1 MKANWL
7 ERVVCYYNAS
17 YAHKREVYESSKNA
31 APYLSLIKNTQKHMP
46 VFISS
51 LMYYFERC
59 VSSSC
64 FHLFHCFL
72 MCSIFGVFHV
82 ITWHTG
88 ASYCTHVCT
97 YLIVSLVWNFEQTSE
112 YGTSLNPRTVSKYNW
127 VCLFVYFLL
136 FLFVREKKFA
146 WLAFDFH
153 YIFGWTNLWIVL
165 SLNLELLLVTRYYYV
180 LCTLSPFRISWW
192 GVCGC
197 ECECANLDG

>member
-1 MKANWL
+1 M
-7 ERVVCYYNAS
+7 
-17 YAHKREVYESSKNA
+17 HIREKSTIVRKNA

-72 MCSIFGVFHV
+72 ICSIFGVFHV

-88 ASYCTHVCT
+88 ASYFAHVCT

-127 VCLFVYFLL
+127 VCLLVYFLL
-136 FLFVREKKFA
+136 FLFVRKKKLCLACVWFSLHF
-146 WLAFDFH
+146 WLNKLVDCFVPKSGTVAC
-153 YIFGWTNLWIVL
+153 Y
-165 SLNLELLLVTRYYYV
+165 SLLLCIMYA
-180 LCTLSPFRISWW
+180 LSIQNILVRSP

-197 ECECANLDG
+197 ECECANLDGWI